1 MFMHYAERY
10 CTLRC
15 GRKAI
20 NVLLSFCSCW
30 VLADGEH
37 CFLIIIIVIF
47 FFKSG
52 EMACYSVIIKA
63 RYIDEIFCFK
73 PSSTTPFL
81 NINEN
86 N

>member
-47 FFKSG
+47 FLNLERWHVTVSL
-52 EMACYSVIIKA
+52 S
-63 RYIDEIFCFK
+63 K
-73 PSSTTPFL
+73 PD
-81 NINEN
+81 I
-86 N
+86 